1 MTVAHVALEHL
12 STRRVRVV
20 RARTFVAF
28 VAWAVLVGAAACGP
42 AQAGYINLDRGD
54 AVIAHAFFPPPN
66 GNSAAGDIHFSADFN
81 WVDDATDSIIDDDY
95 DLQTVALHELGHALG
110 LDHSSEPGSIM
121 QPFYSGGQ
129 RTLGVDDVD
138 CIRSLYGGGGGACD
152 GGNAVASWDD
162 PAELTLSVMPEN
174 SVVEDGAGLAF
185 DFADLIAGDEL
196 AHVTAALNTWIS
208 ATVSGLNYGGVVADD
223 GSPFNAASGAFGN
236 IRLAAVG
243 FAVPEPAGVFLMGF
257 GILAM
262 LTCRGPV
269 DSDE

>member
-1 MTVAHVALEHL
+1 MFRHLPTSILLTCSSVLICTSPSLAETPPMALELAAPIATWDEGVPLGNGLTGGLLWGGGNTINL
-12 STRRVRVV
+12 S
-20 RARTFVAF
+20 
-28 VAWAVLVGAAACGP
+28 
-42 AQAGYINLDRGD
+42 LDRGD

-66 GNSAAGDIHFSADFN
+66 GNSAAGDVHFSADFN

-174 SVVEDGAGLAF
+174 SVVEDGAGLASSSWALEF
-185 DFADLIAGDEL
+185 SPCSRAAG
-196 AHVTAALNTWIS
+196 
-208 ATVSGLNYGGVVADD
+208 
-223 GSPFNAASGAFGN
+223 
-236 IRLAAVG
+236 
-243 FAVPEPAGVFLMGF
+243 
-257 GILAM
+257 
-262 LTCRGPV
+262 
-269 DSDE
+269 

>member
-174 SVVEDGAGLAF
+174 SVVEDGAGLASSSWALEF
-185 DFADLIAGDEL
+185 SPCSRAAG
-196 AHVTAALNTWIS
+196 
-208 ATVSGLNYGGVVADD
+208 
-223 GSPFNAASGAFGN
+223 
-236 IRLAAVG
+236 
-243 FAVPEPAGVFLMGF
+243 
-257 GILAM
+257 
-262 LTCRGPV
+262 
-269 DSDE
+269 